1 LEEEMNELE
10 EGEVSGAQLQGRW
23 ILIEGKIP
31 VLDKNIRLRSL
42 SHLLREQ

>member
-1 LEEEMNELE
+1 MDELE